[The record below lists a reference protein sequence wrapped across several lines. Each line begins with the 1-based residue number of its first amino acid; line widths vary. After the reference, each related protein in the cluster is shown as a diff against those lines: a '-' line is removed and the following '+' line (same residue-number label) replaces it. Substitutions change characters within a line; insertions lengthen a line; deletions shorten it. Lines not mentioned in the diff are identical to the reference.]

1 MRPEELQTRKDE
13 ELVALAASS
22 DHQALLVLIRRY
34 EPRLLAYIRR
44 IGGVSI
50 EDAEDI
56 LQDAFLDAYRHLS
69 EFDMNLK
76 FSSWMYRI
84 VHNRTISAYRKRKR
98 SMGDVSLD
106 DADAAYGRLLAA
118 DLDAARLAEQ
128 SLTSDAVKGA
138 LDKMAERDRAVLV
151 LAYMEDKTYEEIG
164 DILRAPQGTVA
175 TWIHRAK
182 KKFASQMSNPS
193 NI

>member
-1 MRPEELQTRKDE
+1 MKPEEMQIKTDE
-13 ELVALAASS
+13 ELVVLANH
-22 DHQALLVLIRRY
+22 DQQALLVLMRRY

-44 IGGVSI
+44 IGGVAL

-56 LQDAFLDAYRHLS
+56 LQEAFLDAYRHLA
-69 EFDMNLK
+69 EFDTSLK

-106 DADAAYGRLLAA
+106 DADAAYGRLLTS
-118 DLDAARLAEQ
+118 DMDTVKQAEN
-128 SLTSDAVKGA
+128 SLTSDRVRKA
-138 LDKMAERDRAVLV
+138 LDGLPERDRSVLV
-151 LAYMEDKTYEEIG
+151 LAYLEDKTYEEIG

-182 KKFASQMSNPS
+182 KKFASQVRNPL
-193 NI
+193 